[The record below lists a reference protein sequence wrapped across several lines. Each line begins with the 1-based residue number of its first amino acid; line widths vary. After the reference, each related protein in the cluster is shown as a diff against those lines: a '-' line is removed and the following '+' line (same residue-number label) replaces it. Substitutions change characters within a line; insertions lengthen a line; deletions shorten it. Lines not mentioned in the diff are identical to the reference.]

1 MEDDRWRRLQR
12 FLDLQMERYRCMSYT
27 KGKKS
32 SLKKSENCSTGKNWN
47 DVSVRQNYKSYVFS
61 KKEWF
66 FCMLQSLGI
75 TGIINFFCYRA
86 WWAWGLGIP
95 IGIWYVRWKK
105 QELAERRRRILQNHF
120 KEVLQGLQTAV
131 RAGYSMEQS
140 VTECRKEMERLF
152 GSKDDLVRELHYMES
167 QMQVGVPVEQL
178 FWNLGQ
184 RSGVEEIRN
193 FGDIFLIARR
203 SGGNLGKILGNLAE
217 VLGEKIRVNGE
228 IQVAIAGKKLEQLVM
243 SLVPGGMI
251 LYMQMTS
258 SGFLNVLYHNLPGT
272 LVMTGC
278 LGVYV
283 FSFRM
288 GRKIVRIQV

>member
-1 MEDDRWRRLQR
+1 MDCIE
-12 FLDLQMERYRCMSYT
+12 
-27 KGKKS
+27 GKKIN
-32 SLKKSENCSTGKNWN
+32 LKRLGNYSTGKNWN
-47 DVSVRQNYKSYVFS
+47 AVSVRQNYKIYVLS
-61 KKEWF
+61 EKEWIL
-66 FCMLQSLGI
+66 CILQSIGI
-75 TGIINFFCYRA
+75 TGIINFFCYRS

-95 IGIWYVRWKK
+95 IGIWYARWRKK
-105 QELAERRRRILQNHF
+105 ELAERRRRILRNHF

-131 RAGYSMEQS
+131 RAGYSMEQG
-140 VTECRKEMERLF
+140 VTECRREMERLF
-152 GSKDDLVRELHYMES
+152 GNGDDLVRELRYMES

-217 VLGEKIRVNGE
+217 VLGEKIRVTGE

-243 SLVPGGMI
+243 SMVPGVMI
-251 LYMQMTS
+251 LYMQVTS
-258 SGFLNVLYHNLPGT
+258 SGFLDVLYHNLPGV

-278 LGVYV
+278 LVVYLLAWRV
-283 FSFRM
+283 S
-288 GRKIVRIQV
+288 GKILQIEV

>member
-1 MEDDRWRRLQR
+1 M
-12 FLDLQMERYRCMSYT
+12 
-27 KGKKS
+27 
-32 SLKKSENCSTGKNWN
+32 
-47 DVSVRQNYKSYVFS
+47 RQNYKIYVLS
-61 KKEWF
+61 EKEWIL
-66 FCMLQSLGI
+66 CILQSIGI
-75 TGIINFFCYRA
+75 TGIINFFCYRS

-95 IGIWYVRWKK
+95 IGIWYVRWRKK
-105 QELAERRRRILQNHF
+105 ELAERRRRILRNHF

-131 RAGYSMEQS
+131 RAGYSMEQG
-140 VTECRKEMERLF
+140 VTECRREMERLF
-152 GSKDDLVRELHYMES
+152 GNGDDLVRELRYMES

-184 RSGVEEIRN
+184 RSGVDEIRN

-217 VLGEKIRVNGE
+217 VLGEKIRVTGE

-243 SLVPGGMI
+243 SMVPGVMI
-251 LYMQMTS
+251 LYMQVTS
-258 SGFLNVLYHNLPGT
+258 RGFLDVLYHNLPGV

-278 LGVYV
+278 LGVYL

>member
-1 MEDDRWRRLQR
+1 M
-12 FLDLQMERYRCMSYT
+12 
-27 KGKKS
+27 
-32 SLKKSENCSTGKNWN
+32 
-47 DVSVRQNYKSYVFS
+47 YVFS
-61 KKEWF
+61 KKEWI
-66 FCMLQSLGI
+66 FCLLQSIGI
-75 TGIINFFCYRA
+75 TGVVNLFCSRS
-86 WWAWGLGIP
+86 WWAWGLVIP
-95 IGIWYVRWKK
+95 VGIWYTRWKQK
-105 QELAERRRRILQNHF
+105 EMAERRRRILQNHF
-120 KEVLQGLQTAV
+120 KDVLQSLQTAV

-140 VTECRKEMERLF
+140 VTECRREMERLF
-152 GSKDDLVRELHYMES
+152 GERDDLVRELRYMES

-217 VLGEKIRVNGE
+217 VLGEKIRVTGE
-228 IQVAIAGKKLEQLVM
+228 IQVAIAGKKLEQMVM
-243 SLVPGGMI
+243 SLVPGVMI
-251 LYMQMTS
+251 LYMQLTS
-258 SGFLNVLYHNLPGT
+258 RGFLDVLYHNLPGT

-278 LGVYV
+278 LGVYL

>member
-1 MEDDRWRRLQR
+1 M
-12 FLDLQMERYRCMSYT
+12 
-27 KGKKS
+27 G
-32 SLKKSENCSTGKNWN
+32 
-47 DVSVRQNYKSYVFS
+47 
-61 KKEWF
+61 
-66 FCMLQSLGI
+66 
-75 TGIINFFCYRA
+75 
-86 WWAWGLGIP
+86 
-95 IGIWYVRWKK
+95 
-105 QELAERRRRILQNHF
+105 
-120 KEVLQGLQTAV
+120 QG
-131 RAGYSMEQS
+131 
-140 VTECRKEMERLF
+140 VTECRREMERLF
-152 GSKDDLVRELHYMES
+152 GNGDDLVRELRYMES

-217 VLGEKIRVNGE
+217 VLGEKIRVTGE

-243 SLVPGGMI
+243 SMVPGVMI
-251 LYMQMTS
+251 LYMQVTS
-258 SGFLNVLYHNLPGT
+258 SGFLDVLYHNLPGV

-278 LGVYV
+278 LGVYL

>member
-1 MEDDRWRRLQR
+1 MCFLRRNGSCVSCRVSGLQ
-12 FLDLQMERYRCMSYT
+12 
-27 KGKKS
+27 GS
-32 SLKKSENCSTGKNWN
+32 SIF
-47 DVSVRQNYKSYVFS
+47 SVIDPGGHGDWEFRLESGMPAGEKRSWQ
-61 KKEWF
+61 
-66 FCMLQSLGI
+66 
-75 TGIINFFCYRA
+75 
-86 WWAWGLGIP
+86 
-95 IGIWYVRWKK
+95 
-105 QELAERRRRILQNHF
+105 RILRNHF

-131 RAGYSMEQS
+131 RAGYSMEQG
-140 VTECRKEMERLF
+140 VTECRREMERLF
-152 GSKDDLVRELHYMES
+152 GNGDDLVRELRYMES

-217 VLGEKIRVNGE
+217 VLGEKIRVTGE
-228 IQVAIAGKKLEQLVM
+228 IHVAIAGKKLEQLVM
-243 SLVPGGMI
+243 SMVPGVMI
-251 LYMQMTS
+251 LYMQVTS
-258 SGFLNVLYHNLPGT
+258 SGFLDVLYHNLPGV

-278 LGVYV
+278 LGVYL

>member
-1 MEDDRWRRLQR
+1 M
-12 FLDLQMERYRCMSYT
+12 
-27 KGKKS
+27 
-32 SLKKSENCSTGKNWN
+32 
-47 DVSVRQNYKSYVFS
+47 
-61 KKEWF
+61 
-66 FCMLQSLGI
+66 
-75 TGIINFFCYRA
+75 
-86 WWAWGLGIP
+86 
-95 IGIWYVRWKK
+95 
-105 QELAERRRRILQNHF
+105 
-120 KEVLQGLQTAV
+120 QTAV
-131 RAGYSMEQS
+131 RAGYSMEQG
-140 VTECRKEMERLF
+140 VTECRREMERLF
-152 GSKDDLVRELHYMES
+152 GNGDDLVRELRYMES

-217 VLGEKIRVNGE
+217 VLGEKIRVTGE

-243 SLVPGGMI
+243 SMVPGVMI
-251 LYMQMTS
+251 LYMQVTS
-258 SGFLNVLYHNLPGT
+258 SGFLDVLYHNLPGV

-278 LGVYV
+278 LGVYL